1 MDPRTRGLGTLHVI
15 PDDIFSE
22 RILAQLSDLVFIYFE
37 FFNKKDMLQQNIILS
52 EKFFYFINKRI

>member
-22 RILAQLSDLVFIYFE
+22 RILAQLSDLVFIHFE
-37 FFNKKDMLQQNIILS
+37 FFNKKTRYSKNII
-52 EKFFYFINKRI
+52 ENFFYII